1 MFSIKLYN
9 TKINT
14 LGMLMGIII
23 FSKLS
28 LPKMSHKTEI
38 NLQLKKKKKM

>member
-1 MFSIKLYN
+1 
-9 TKINT
+9 
-14 LGMLMGIII
+14 MGIII

-38 NLQLKKKKKM
+38 NLQLKKKKNVKLFLNVKWVFVCKVI